1 MPPARKDT
9 PAASDNLMLIVGQ
22 LLEATKAASDGLKGV
37 SQETQANGKAII
49 TVSTTVDTIEEKLA
63 QIDRIIRDTTYQGNL
78 VGVAKEHADSI
89 RNIVTSVAEIR
100 KELSDVK
107 STVTGMTVTNNHGA
121 GVRKALMW
129 VLGFV
134 AWIVT
139 TIVALYGAWN
149 NGNK

>member
-1 MPPARKDT
+1 MPPART

-63 QIDRIIRDTTYQGNL
+63 HIDRIIRDTTYQGNL
-78 VGVAKEHADSI
+78 VGAAREHADAI
-89 RNIVTSVAEIR
+89 RGIITSVAEIR
-100 KELSDVK
+100 KELADVK
-107 STVTGMTVTNNHGA
+107 STVGGMTVVNTQGA
-121 GVRKALMW
+121 GIKKALLW
-129 VLGFV
+129 FV
-134 AWIVT
+134 SILAWIIT
-139 TIVALYGAWN
+139 TGVALYGAWN